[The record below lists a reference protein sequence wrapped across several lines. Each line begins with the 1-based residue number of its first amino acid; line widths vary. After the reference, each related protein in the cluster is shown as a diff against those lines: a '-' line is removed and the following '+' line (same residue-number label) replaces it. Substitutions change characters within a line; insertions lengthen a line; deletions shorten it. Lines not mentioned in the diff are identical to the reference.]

1 MVIVSVLIACLYK
14 APEDISVK
22 NTAMHLFL
30 KGLSNKI
37 FLSFAPVILEILIS
51 RLELIPLILISF
63 ATIYFLAKLVTF
75 ELVGDETTGCKKY
88 NNGYMEL
95 WSESKEIFK
104 FIIPFKDTNY
114 KCIVSRLD
122 NVALNS
128 GYDSGIKITEK
139 TTTSIKIDTV
149 CGGNPKVNCRIL
161 CQGYWK

>member
-1 MVIVSVLIACLYK
+1 MLKDIV
-14 APEDISVK
+14 
-22 NTAMHLFL
+22 
-30 KGLSNKI
+30 
-37 FLSFAPVILEILIS
+37 
-51 RLELIPLILISF
+51 
-63 ATIYFLAKLVTF
+63 AKLVTF
-75 ELVGDETTGCKKY
+75 ELVGDGTTGCKKY

-122 NVALNS
+122 NVVLKN

-149 CGGNPKVNCRIL
+149 YGGNPKVNCRIL